1 MTGAERRGQC
11 WIEEQRLAGGGRQ
24 AGPAL
29 AQPDAA
35 AAVVVVVVVAVV
47 VFSPAA
53 EILME
58 VVWRNEVGSKR

>member
-11 WIEEQRLAGGGRQ
+11 WVEEQRLAGGGRQ

-35 AAVVVVVVVAVV
+35 AFVVVVVVVVV
-47 VFSPAA
+47 SPAA

-58 VVWRNEVGSKR
+58 VVWRNEVGSKH